1 MNHSNFLMIFTGI
14 DTLLFSYWIV
24 FSFWN
29 TNNRRSQLDLSHLQ
43 CIGEYHS
50 FSNSD
55 WLTCYRSI
63 HFYIAHYPNL
73 RTAQCFTHYFP
84 DRLFNCK
91 PHWILWDT
99 FSHAAINAQRLF
111 IHKYPLLSM
120 ARYSFTQL
128 TELEHCWCM
137 NLPNVQHDLNLVW
150 FLMTD
155 SLILYLQHHSTPQD
169 HLITINYIRLSVF

>member
-1 MNHSNFLMIFTGI
+1 
-14 DTLLFSYWIV
+14 
-24 FSFWN
+24 
-29 TNNRRSQLDLSHLQ
+29 
-43 CIGEYHS
+43 
-50 FSNSD
+50 
-55 WLTCYRSI
+55 
-63 HFYIAHYPNL
+63 
-73 RTAQCFTHYFP
+73 
-84 DRLFNCK
+84 
-91 PHWILWDT
+91 
-99 FSHAAINAQRLF
+99 
-111 IHKYPLLSM
+111 M